1 MLYLFL
7 RRVPKNK
14 LKTFVVLVLLLLS
27 IPAGIILLQRSQ
39 DWREKALGNLAESGD
54 LRSNIGAG
62 KKGDA
67 NGDGHVTALDLGI
80 IIEAYDTEV
89 PNARADLNKD
99 GRVSAADLGEVVEHY
114 GE

>member
-1 MLYLFL
+1 M
-7 RRVPKNK
+7 RVNK
-14 LKTFVVLVLLLLS
+14 FKVIILVVLTIVA
-27 IPAGIILLQRSQ
+27 IPVGIYLVGQPQ

-67 NGDGHVTALDLGI
+67 NGDGRVTALDLGI
-80 IIEAYDTEV
+80 IIESYDSDV
-89 PNARADLNKD
+89 PNAQADLNKD
-99 GRVSAADLGEVVEHY
+99 GRVSATDLGEVVEHY